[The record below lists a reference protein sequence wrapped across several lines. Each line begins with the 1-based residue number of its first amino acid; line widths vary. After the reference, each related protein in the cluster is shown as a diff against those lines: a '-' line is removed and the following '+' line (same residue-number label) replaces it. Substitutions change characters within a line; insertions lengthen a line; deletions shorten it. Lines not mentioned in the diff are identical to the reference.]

1 MIDIQNCSDRK
12 PNLEHQEL
20 PFEVFGHP
28 QQVLEDFR
36 LTTPEKRAVLAAW
49 ASDANAISHLPAL
62 RQLPDGS
69 IVKLD
74 DILRALKALDE
85 PAERGP
91 KSGSLLWKQP
101 FKGRRMPLR
110 QWLRRRRGPDDD
122 DDPPPCPADAAPRP
136 RGGGG
141 AAFARAEPIWA

>member
-49 ASDANAISHLPAL
+49 ASDANAVSHLPAL

-91 KSGSLLWKQP
+91 KCRILALETTIQAP
-101 FKGRRMPLR
+101 QNAVTAM
-110 QWLRRRRGPDDD
+110 
-122 DDPPPCPADAAPRP
+122 AAT
-136 RGGGG
+136 
-141 AAFARAEPIWA
+141 RALAG